1 MPIHAGTIISMFL
14 THSLMMTPISA
25 LKRWSVVIQATM
37 RQWWRWQCMYR
48 HRNIGITIVYHA
60 RDEWL
65 PAWIFLVSMNR
76 LKPTYLISQDSF
88 WDPEC
93 AVVQFLRTPL
103 HQKVLPMWG
112 AECLC
117 LHTICSAHPAP
128 LLHCWDW
135 NWSSCL
141 LWLCTAQLLRGLP
154 SPCLWPFCSC
164 RFWIEWDNQYD
175 LQRERA
181 RPVIHY
187 SLQVLGI
194 VNLNHQSLSVTTKQE
209 VLVQVLVSL

>member
-1 MPIHAGTIISMFL
+1 
-14 THSLMMTPISA
+14 MMMMIC
-25 LKRWSVVIQATM
+25 L
-37 RQWWRWQCMYR
+37 YR

-65 PAWIFLVSMNR
+65 PAWIFIVSMNR
-76 LKPTYLISQDSF
+76 LKPTYLISKDSF

-93 AVVQFLRTPL
+93 AVAQFLRTPL

-117 LHTICSAHPAP
+117 LHTIWSAHPAL

-141 LWLCTAQLLRGLP
+141 LWLCTAQLLQGLP
-154 SPCLWPFCSC
+154 SPCLWPFCSH
-164 RFWIEWDNQYD
+164 RFWIEWDSQYD
-175 LQRERA
+175 LQRESKTRHTLLFTG
-181 RPVIHY
+181 V
-187 SLQVLGI
+187 GD
-194 VNLNHQSLSVTTKQE
+194 NLTHQSPSVTTKQE